1 MKTSN
6 IIITNIFMVE
16 NSGWSMD
23 FAKGNDYKNDCN
35 LAFGS

>member
-6 IIITNIFMVE
+6 IIITNIFIAE

-23 FAKGNDYKNDCN
+23 FAKGNDYKNDCK
-35 LAFGS
+35 LVFGS

>member
-16 NSGWSMD
+16 NFGWSMD
-23 FAKGNDYKNDCN
+23 FAKGNDYKNDCDIV
-35 LAFGS
+35 FRS